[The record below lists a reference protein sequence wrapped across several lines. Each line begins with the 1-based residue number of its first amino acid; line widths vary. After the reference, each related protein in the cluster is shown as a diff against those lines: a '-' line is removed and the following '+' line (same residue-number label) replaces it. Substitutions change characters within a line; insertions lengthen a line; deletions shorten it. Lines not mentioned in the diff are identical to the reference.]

1 MQQRPGFDSRQLHCE
16 GRTERLS
23 LGPAFFVSDTSQ
35 TLLSTRSHPQG
46 ARCRIKSMSN
56 QRTPVLY
63 TGKRLSS
70 PSMVVLVLSGGKD
83 VSRARSRPW
92 HLAGLRMWP
101 FTWMLRRA
109 GRSRDIS
116 VQQLRYR
123 FRGWNA
129 PERTPV
135 EDARWAL
142 RRIRDRNPG
151 VPVVVVG
158 HSMGGRTAAALIDD
172 PSIAGVVALAPW
184 WPQGTEADGFDE
196 NRTLLVVHGTADRWT
211 DPRTS
216 RRATERAMANG
227 ADAEYL
233 SVPGGHFMLRD
244 PRVWSRVTRDFVL
257 RIADESR
264 VRTDSSESGAST
276 GCRGESS

>member
-1 MQQRPGFDSRQLHCE
+1 
-16 GRTERLS
+16 
-23 LGPAFFVSDTSQ
+23 
-35 TLLSTRSHPQG
+35 
-46 ARCRIKSMSN
+46 MSFRDLAEHTDRWGYN
-56 QRTPVLY
+56 WS
-63 TGKRLSS
+63 SS
-70 PSMVVLVLSGGKD
+70 PELGFAADEFEAATHDLV
-83 VSRARSRPW
+83 
-92 HLAGLRMWP
+92 
-101 FTWMLRRA
+101 
-109 GRSRDIS
+109 
-116 VQQLRYR
+116 
-123 FRGWNA
+123 
-129 PERTPV
+129 
-135 EDARWAL
+135 
-142 RRIRDRNPG
+142 
-151 VPVVVVG
+151 
-158 HSMGGRTAAALIDD
+158 DD
-172 PSIAGVVALAPW
+172 PSIAGVVALASW

-196 NRTLLVVHGTADRWT
+196 KRTLLVVHGTADRWT